1 MQGESYEDEL
11 LGGGGH
17 RHGALHGEGKSGSS
31 TLTSAASLLL

>member
-17 RHGALHGEGKSGSS
+17 RHGALHGEGKAGM
-31 TLTSAASLLL
+31 